1 MVIDAFASDRVVAV
15 TLGFSA
21 ERTDHLRV
29 AADTAFADVQIA
41 AFQLQRGVGLH
52 AFDRLI
58 DGVLE
63 EQRDDLG
70 QTTDAHR
77 QDHEQGQQPD
87 VLF

>member
-1 MVIDAFASDRVVAV
+1 MATDAAFLDVNV
-15 TLGFSA
+15 T
-21 ERTDHLRV
+21 
-29 AADTAFADVQIA
+29 

-52 AFDRLI
+52 AFDRLV

-70 QTTDAHR
+70 QATDAHR
-77 QDHEQGQQPD
+77 QDHEQGQQAD